1 MHVFNIIMKLF
12 YPDHPNS
19 LGIGSSS
26 SQQHD
31 TNIGVTLG
39 TLFGGFTLGVVVT
52 AVVTT
57 LMYRRL
63 IFRTR
68 KREEPNVMFADN
80 RTYGGASDA
89 QISFTNSKKQNV
101 ATLSPYSFAKDT
113 QGYDL
118 SSKQDERTEDVY
130 NHLREQTEQDG
141 DTYDHA
147 CAAQNHGTDLSDY
160 SNVHDAATFRTR
172 PSEDGD
178 DYSTLRH

>member
-1 MHVFNIIMKLF
+1 MNLF

-19 LGIGSSS
+19 LGIGSSN

-39 TLFGGFTLGVVVT
+39 TLFGGFTLGVIVT

-63 IFRTR
+63 KFRTR
-68 KREEPNVMFADN
+68 KREEPDVMFAEN
-80 RTYGGASDA
+80 RTYDGASDA

-101 ATLSPYSFAKDT
+101 ATLSPYSFAKET
-113 QGYDL
+113 QGYNM

-147 CAAQNHGTDLSDY
+147 CAAQNHSTDLSDY
-160 SNVHDAATFRTR
+160 SNLHDAATFRTS